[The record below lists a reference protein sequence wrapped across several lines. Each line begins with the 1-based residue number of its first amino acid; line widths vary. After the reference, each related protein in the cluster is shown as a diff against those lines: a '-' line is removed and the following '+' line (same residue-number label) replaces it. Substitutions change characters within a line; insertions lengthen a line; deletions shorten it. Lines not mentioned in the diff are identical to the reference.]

1 MISQL
6 VTVLTYWS
14 RCVPHLH
21 CTVLLPT
28 HRCSDPQRMLLL
40 RVLAALSA
48 ESPAVVRA
56 AQKTIQPLLTPL
68 LHGGQVDDL
77 IIG

>member
-1 MISQL
+1 
-6 VTVLTYWS
+6 
-14 RCVPHLH
+14 
-21 CTVLLPT
+21 
-28 HRCSDPQRMLLL
+28 MLLL

-56 AQKTIQPLLTPL
+56 AQKTIRPLLTPL
-68 LHGGQVDDL
+68 LHGGQVDGL